1 MGLAES
7 FYFEVLSWRPLVP
20 HVLLLMSDLSVLFRN
35 KLLFILLVFFVT
47 FLVSVLLSHTLSSL
61 TKHIIKTHL
70 KVLIDFGKVDLFS

>member
-35 KLLFILLVFFVT
+35 KLFVT
-47 FLVSVLLSHTLSSL
+47 FLVSVLLSHASSSL
-61 TKHIIKTHL
+61 TNHIIKTHL
-70 KVLIDFGKVDLFS
+70 KVPIEFGKVDLFL